1 MGELEKIIESL
12 IPIFLYTEIHSKFSP
27 IPNILNNKLPEI
39 IADAPQRIDRNKKLP
54 VLILVKD
61 SHLYPLELLSIRL
74 SIKQEGKT
82 IREVELLDETLS
94 LAQRLWYRL
103 FDIDPGTE
111 GRVKIDILFTVKQR
125 NKILKL
131 RNSSYRSVKKK
142 SLNVYVSSE
151 VLPDSSRIL
160 YGDVHYHSFFTEDVV
175 EFGAPIDAT
184 ARIAKAMGLSFFAV
198 TDHSYDLDDET
209 SIPMKNDPNLQ
220 KWKNFLIECSSIEDR
235 SLIALPGIEV
245 SAGDKNGKIVHLLI
259 LNPERFYPGKGDGPD
274 VWFKKKPDNSVS
286 EILNHLD
293 PRELAIAAHP
303 FRKIFFLEKWLLK
316 RGGWSFGDINEKNL
330 AGLQIFNGIYDAS
343 LKKSINRW
351 VDILL
356 KGHKKFIYAGN
367 DAHGNFNRYIQIKIP
382 LVLLKLDEK
391 RAFGFM
397 KTGVY
402 KNGRID
408 RKSITAQLRKGRCFV
423 TTGPSVFFYLF
434 NEHSRYFP
442 GDVANGKDLTL
453 FLETNSIKEFGNIKS
468 VSIILGNLIKKTEKQ
483 HVLRINKRKFFFE
496 GRLPFTGLPPRYYI
510 RIVCESENGI
520 ALSNPIW
527 TECDKQ

>member
-209 SIPMKNDPNLQ
+209 SNPMKNDPNLQ

-382 LVLLKLDEK
+382 FVLLKLDEK

-402 KNGRID
+402 TKGRID

-527 TECDKQ
+527 AECDEQ